1 MVFLA
6 CDKMSQENFAAIGE
20 QIVDIKRVHK
30 KDLILS
36 GKAGS
41 LPSAETIVGQ
51 QQPESSG

>member
-6 CDKMSQENFAAIGE
+6 CDKMSQGNFVAIGE
-20 QIVDIKRVHK
+20 QIVDVKRVHK
-30 KDLILS
+30 RDLILS

-41 LPSAETIVGQ
+41 LPSTARAVGQ

>member
-6 CDKMSQENFAAIGE
+6 CDKMSQESFAAIGE
-20 QIVDIKRVHK
+20 RIVDVKRVHK
-30 KDLILS
+30 RDLILS

-41 LPSAETIVGQ
+41 LPSTERTVGQ

>member
-6 CDKMSQENFAAIGE
+6 CDKMSQEHFAAIGE
-20 QIVDIKRVHK
+20 QFVDLKEVHMR
-30 KDLILS
+30 DLILS

-41 LPSAETIVGQ
+41 LPFAERTVGQ